1 MAEDKLRKR
10 FKALFRKDNPD
21 KHILAIKDE
30 GSDSPSS
37 SVHSVAPPTCA
48 ATSDPST
55 QPTVEQLTWD
65 AEHVEI
71 SLWDKAYDS
80 LRDEKP
86 ELISLYE
93 DLLSRVLANG

>member
-1 MAEDKLRKR
+1 MAEDKIRKR
-10 FKALFRKDNPD
+10 LKALFRKDDPD
-21 KHILAIKDE
+21 KYILAIKDE
-30 GSDSPSS
+30 RSESRSS

-55 QPTVEQLTWD
+55 QPTVDQLTPD
-65 AEHVEI
+65 VEHVEI

-86 ELISLYE
+86 ELVSLYE
-93 DLLSRVLANG
+93 DLLSRVLAKG